1 MNANTLLGL
10 MAAAFLLMGLGALW
24 RPALVTAQFGIP
36 SLTRDGRNEVRAVY
50 GGFGIAMALVL
61 LAAMEHAELRT
72 GISMAIAAAL
82 LGMAAGRIVS
92 LGIDRGIGRWP
103 ALYLVIE
110 ALSGG
115 WLMRVALT
123 H

>member
-10 MAAAFLLMGLGALW
+10 IAAAFLLMGLGALW
-24 RPALVTAQFGIP
+24 RPVLVTAQFGIP

-61 LAAMEHAELRT
+61 LAAMQHAELRA
-72 GISMAIAAAL
+72 GISMAVGAAL
-82 LGMAAGRIVS
+82 LGMAAGRIIS

-103 ALYLVIE
+103 ALYLGIE